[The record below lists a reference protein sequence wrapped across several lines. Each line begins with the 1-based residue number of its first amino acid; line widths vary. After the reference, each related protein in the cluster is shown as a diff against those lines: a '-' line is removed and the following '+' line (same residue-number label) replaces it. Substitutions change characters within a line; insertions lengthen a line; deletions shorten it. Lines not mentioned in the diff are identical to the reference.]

1 MNQVAE
7 LVDAK
12 VTENPISTRMQITN
26 YKFLQLNDQR
36 SHRNLLPHS
45 IYIKF
50 VKSCRRPNKNHIKN
64 FRFKRV
70 FSKRNAN
77 KLLTTDAKV
86 LCTFRKEHFFPGFMM
101 KERRYIWLWKIE
113 CKQRKQSQELIL
125 RL

>member
-1 MNQVAE
+1 MNQMAE

-50 VKSCRRPNKNHIKN
+50 VKSCRRPNKNHIKIFDSNKN
-64 FRFKRV
+64 F
-70 FSKRNAN
+70 
-77 KLLTTDAKV
+77 
-86 LCTFRKEHFFPGFMM
+86 
-101 KERRYIWLWKIE
+101 
-113 CKQRKQSQELIL
+113 QSQMPINY
-125 RL
+125 